1 MSVIED
7 RLRDAMH
14 ARARAV
20 QEEGV
25 APALPARRR
34 AVRFGWV
41 APIVVAAAIVALV
54 AGITVAVRD
63 EPREPVVVTPAA
75 TPPFYV
81 GAVVTRS
88 MDGAG
93 GVIEGGPERGPLG
106 VYDSGTGRR
115 TAELPVL
122 AESRVAGLGDGRT
135 FFLAG
140 RERQA
145 AAIRFYRLTLTP
157 DGRIGRQEALP
168 IPADLHVRG
177 LDALAVSPDGRKLAY
192 SVRGDTGDV
201 RVADVGSG
209 QVRRWHTAEA
219 GVSYSMAW
227 SGESRTL
234 VFSWWG
240 EHPLG
245 SKTRLLDTTRPGQ
258 DLLDGK
264 VVAGR
269 PTYPAVKPGG
279 STFVTQ
285 QGGGRGIPHLVE
297 FSTRTGEQ
305 VGERAVKEW
314 FSPTDYDATGRVL
327 LGFVRGG
334 APARLDGD
342 RPVRIPLSGLPKGK
356 SFEATW

>member
-25 APALPARRR
+25 VPALPARRR

-41 APIVVAAAIVALV
+41 APIVVAVAIVALV
-54 AGITVAVRD
+54 AGVTVAVRD

-81 GAVVTRS
+81 GAVVTL
-88 MDGAG
+88 GAAG
-93 GVIEGGPERGPLG
+93 TGSVAERGPLG

-140 RERQA
+140 REREA

-168 IPADLHVRG
+168 IPADPRVRG

-192 SVRGDTGDV
+192 SVRSTTDDV

-209 QVRRWHTAEA
+209 QVRRWRTAKA
-219 GVSYSMAW
+219 GVSYRMAW

-234 VFSWWG
+234 VFSWLD
-240 EHPLG
+240 ERPVG
-245 SKTRLLDTTRPGQ
+245 SETRLLDTTRPGR

-264 VVAGR
+264 VVDGR
-269 PTYPAVKPGG
+269 STFPAVKPGG

-297 FSTRTGEQ
+297 FSTSTGKQ
-305 VGERAVKEW
+305 VGERVVKEW

>member
-20 QEEGV
+20 QEEGAV
-25 APALPARRR
+25 PALPARRR

-54 AGITVAVRD
+54 AGVTVAVRD

-81 GAVVTRS
+81 GAVVTLGS
-88 MDGAG
+88 AG
-93 GVIEGGPERGPLG
+93 TGSVAERGPLG

-140 RERQA
+140 REGQA

-157 DGRIGRQEALP
+157 EGRIGRQEALP
-168 IPADLHVRG
+168 IPADPRVRG

-192 SVRGDTGDV
+192 SVRGTTGDV
-201 RVADVGSG
+201 RVADLGSG
-209 QVRRWHTAEA
+209 RVRRWRTAKA
-219 GVSYSMAW
+219 GISYRMAW

-234 VFSWWG
+234 VFSWLD
-240 EHPLG
+240 ERPVG
-245 SKTRLLDTTRPGQ
+245 SETRLLDTTRPGQ
-258 DLLDGK
+258 ELLDSK
-264 VVAGR
+264 VVDGR
-269 PTYPAVKPGG
+269 SSTFPAVKPGG

-297 FSTRTGEQ
+297 FSTSTGEQ
-305 VGERAVKEW
+305 VGERAVREW

-342 RPVRIPLSGLPKGK
+342 RPVRIPVSGLAKGK